1 MTHWLAAAV
10 NLSALA
16 HLPGP
21 WMDLVHGRRLP
32 RGILLDIGFER
43 EPDPRRIGD
52 ERLERP
58 LRLNLLSSVVRV
70 QPIR

>member
-43 EPDPRRIGD
+43 EPDPAANRR
-52 ERLERP
+52 
-58 LRLNLLSSVVRV
+58 
-70 QPIR
+70 